1 MAQKVLKV
9 IPKKCIACGA
19 CVSICPKSFT
29 LDEKD
34 MSAVSIAINPPR
46 DSDSDL
52 QLAIEACPT
61 KAIVYK

>member
-19 CVSICPKSFT
+19 CVSICPKSFI

-34 MSAVSIAINPPR
+34 MSAVSIAVNPPK
-46 DSDSDL
+46 DNESDIK
-52 QLAIEACPT
+52 LAIEACPT
-61 KAIVYK
+61 NAIVYK